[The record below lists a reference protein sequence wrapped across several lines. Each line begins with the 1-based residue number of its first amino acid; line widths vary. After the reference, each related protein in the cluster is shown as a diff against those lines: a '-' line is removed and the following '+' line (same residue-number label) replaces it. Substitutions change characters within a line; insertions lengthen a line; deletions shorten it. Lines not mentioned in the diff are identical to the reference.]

1 MQSNYNHNY
10 LHIPTGKR
18 TTRDDCPYA
27 NQTINQ
33 LLTEMDGF
41 NSSKEA
47 VVVIGATNFS
57 ENIDEALKRSGRL
70 DIHVEVTLPDINGRQ
85 ALFEHYLGKLT
96 DVDEK
101 IDLKLWASKA
111 IKFSGAD
118 IENVVNMAAIRAAA
132 KGGYIF
138 LFYLP
143 AEGWPVLEI
152 SFLFPFSV
160 AF

>member
-1 MQSNYNHNY
+1 M
-10 LHIPTGKR
+10 HIPTCKR
-18 TTRDDCPYA
+18 TTRDNYSYA

-101 IDLKLWASKA
+101 IDLRLWASKA
-111 IKFSGAD
+111 
-118 IENVVNMAAIRAAA
+118 
-132 KGGYIF
+132 
-138 LFYLP
+138 
-143 AEGWPVLEI
+143 
-152 SFLFPFSV
+152 
-160 AF
+160 

>member
-1 MQSNYNHNY
+1 
-10 LHIPTGKR
+10 
-18 TTRDDCPYA
+18 
-27 NQTINQ
+27 
-33 LLTEMDGF
+33 MDGF

-70 DIHVEVTLPDINGRQ
+70 DIHVEVSLPDINGRQ
-85 ALFEHYLGKLT
+85 ELFEHYLGKLT

-132 KGGYIF
+132 KGEYIF
-138 LFYLP
+138 IFLYRLKVGHFKKS
-143 AEGWPVLEI
+143 V
-152 SFLFPFSV
+152 FLFQFLP
-160 AF
+160 

>member
-1 MQSNYNHNY
+1 M
-10 LHIPTGKR
+10 HIPTGKR
-18 TTRDDCPYA
+18 ISSDSIYAYA

-41 NSSKEA
+41 NSSEA

-70 DIHVEVTLPDINGRQ
+70 DIHVEVSLPDINGRQ
-85 ALFEHYLGKLT
+85 ELFEHYLGKLT

-101 IDLKLWASKA
+101 IDVKLWASKA

-132 KGGYIF
+132 KGK
-138 LFYLP
+138 
-143 AEGWPVLEI
+143 
-152 SFLFPFSV
+152 
-160 AF
+160 

>member
-1 MQSNYNHNY
+1 MN
-10 LHIPTGKR
+10 IPTGKR
-18 TTRDDCPYA
+18 TTSENHPYA

-41 NSSKEA
+41 NSCKGA

-57 ENIDEALKRSGRL
+57 QNIDEALKRSGRL

-101 IDLKLWASKA
+101 IDVKLWASKA
-111 IKFSGAD
+111 NKFSGAD

-138 LFYLP
+138 LFHLP